1 MSGLKQLKS
10 QLNTVQT
17 TMKIT
22 SAMRMISVSGLRKS
36 HALLLDA
43 YPYLDE
49 ITRMVRRLVRS
60 ISFRQEQLKA
70 RGSDEIIQLPALL
83 KGHDVS
89 EKHIVVCVTSDE
101 GLCGRFNISVI
112 NKTQQVIDF
121 LQNEM
126 KQQVSVICF
135 GSRGGE
141 LLKRKFPNLPMHIIG
156 QKMSKN
162 ADLFPESEKVALTL
176 SDMFNRDLFDEC
188 TVIYSEFESA
198 AIQHIKVEQIIPL
211 QTFQHEDKWEFLN
224 QSEDPDYVK
233 RDVLGQKKLRSTNAR
248 LFTAIGAKGIKTP
261 LDTINADALL
271 KESTTLPDS
280 YDYEGTDLKILDY
293 VLPLFVEAHVYKIL
307 LNTMASESASRMLA
321 MESASKNATEM
332 MKKINK
338 KYHRRRQE
346 LVTKDLTEVV
356 AGSMN

>member
-10 QLNTVQT
+10 QLGTVQT

-22 SAMRMISVSGLRKS
+22 SAMRMISVSNLRKS

-49 ITRMVRRLVRS
+49 INRMLRRLVRS
-60 ISFRQEQLKA
+60 VSYRQEQLLA
-70 RGSDEIIQLPALL
+70 QGSNEKIQLPFLL
-83 KGHDVS
+83 KGREES
-89 EKHIVVCVTSDE
+89 KKHFVVCVTSDE
-101 GLCGRFNISVI
+101 GLCGRFNVSVI
-112 NKTQQVIDF
+112 NKTQQVINYLKD
-121 LQNEM
+121 QN
-126 KQQVSVICF
+126 QQITAICF

-141 LLKRKFPNLPMHIIG
+141 ILKRKFPDLPIRIVG
-156 QKMSKN
+156 QKANKN
-162 ADLFPESEKVALTL
+162 VQLFNEAEKVASILT
-176 SDMFNRDLFDEC
+176 DMFYRELFDQC
-188 TVIYSEFESA
+188 TVIFSEFESA
-198 AIQHIKVEQIIPL
+198 AVQRVKVEQVIPL

-233 RDVLGQKKLRSTNAR
+233 RDVLGQKKLRTTNAR
-248 LFTAIGAKGIKTP
+248 LFTAIGGQNIKSP
-261 LDTINADALL
+261 LGSIDSDALL
-271 KESTTLPDS
+271 KESTRLPDS
-280 YDYEGTDLKILDY
+280 YDYESSDSKILEY
-293 VLPLFVEAHVYKIL
+293 ILPLFVEAHIYKVL
-307 LNTMASESASRMLA
+307 LNTMASESAARMIA